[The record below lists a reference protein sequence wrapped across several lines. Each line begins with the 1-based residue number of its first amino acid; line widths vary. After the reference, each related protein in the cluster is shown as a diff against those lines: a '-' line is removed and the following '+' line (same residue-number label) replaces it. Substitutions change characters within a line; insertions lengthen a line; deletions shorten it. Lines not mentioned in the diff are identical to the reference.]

1 MVAVSES
8 VETREMSVKMRQ
20 RCVPLYDASQLIRVE
35 EEIEG
40 LFCGAHFVGVGGIE
54 TREIWREVGVSAV
67 KEQALDNVQK
77 KRGAPEERVKVLEI
91 RLKV

>member
-1 MVAVSES
+1 
-8 VETREMSVKMRQ
+8 MSVKMRQ

-40 LFCGAHFVGVGGIE
+40 LFCGAHFVGVGRIE
-54 TREIWREVGVSAV
+54 TREIWREEVGVGAV